1 MSEAE
6 RGAAGSDGGHAQVV
20 VRRLDRPGDLGGLV
34 MAHGEV
40 YAQDFGWE
48 SSFEAPVAGIV
59 ADYAGVSKQAISQQV
74 AFLERNGYVAVGPD
88 PRDSRAKVVRLTEH
102 GRSTRDVCRPLFGT
116 VQQRWE
122 RRYGRAEIRQLRAA
136 LEAVVGQLDDGLP
149 HYPSP

>member
-1 MSEAE
+1 MTTFQLPLSALLSQVLTAFTVEFERELAQAGWPEMSLSMGSNVMRFLDEDGLRIGTIAE
-6 RGAAGSDGGHAQVV
+6 
-20 VRRLDRPGDLGGLV
+20 L
-34 MAHGEV
+34 
-40 YAQDFGWE
+40 
-48 SSFEAPVAGIV
+48 
-59 ADYAGVSKQAISQQV
+59 AGVSKQAISQQV

-88 PRDSRAKVVRLTEH
+88 PHDSRAKVVRLTEH

-149 HYPSP
+149 HYPSH